1 MKPPMLLRQGDTLL
15 GTLTVDDGDMPWW
28 YGDFRPTADFEPFRP
43 IFAAWSK
50 AVEDQDETA
59 MDTAYQAI
67 EALDLVIT
75 RTDDPE
81 SITQFMLHIE
91 DDRFRLRY

>member
-28 YGDFRPTADFEPFRP
+28 YGGFRPTADFEPYRP

-50 AVEDQDETA
+50 AVSDRDEAA

-67 EALDLVIT
+67 KALDLVIT
-75 RTDDPE
+75 RTDDTEP
-81 SITQFMLHIE
+81 ITQFILHIDE
-91 DDRFRLRY
+91 DRFRLRY